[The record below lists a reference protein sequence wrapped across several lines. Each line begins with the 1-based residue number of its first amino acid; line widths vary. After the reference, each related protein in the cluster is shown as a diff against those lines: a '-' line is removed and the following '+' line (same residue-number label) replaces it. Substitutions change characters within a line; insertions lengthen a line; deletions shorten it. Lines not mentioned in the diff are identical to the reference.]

1 MQKLVVTVL
10 VIGLTGGIA
19 SGKSTA
25 AQQLSELGA
34 TVLDADVLGH
44 EVYKPGRP
52 AWRKIVAAFGE
63 GIRGPA
69 GEIDRKRLGALVFGD
84 PQAMQRLTGIV
95 WPVMKREMAQ
105 RLRRLAEAGTPIVV
119 LEAAVLLEAGWD
131 DLVNEVWA
139 LSVSPEVAAS
149 RLVER
154 TGISLIE
161 ANKRLAAQMSNDER
175 VRKADVIIENNGTL
189 ADLRERVASCWQ
201 QLLLRA

>member
-1 MQKLVVTVL
+1 VQKLVVTVL

-52 AWRKIVAAFGE
+52 AWRKIVAAFGK

-69 GEIDRKRLGALVFGD
+69 DEIDRKRLGALVFGD

-119 LEAAVLLEAGWD
+119 LEAAVLLEAGWE
-131 DLVNEVWA
+131 DLVDEVWA

-154 TGISLIE
+154 TGISLTE
-161 ANKRLAAQMSNDER
+161 AHKRLAAQMSNDER
-175 VRKADVIIENNGTL
+175 GRKANVIIENNGTL